1 MGSEENY
8 LDNLLK
14 SMESGAG
21 ASGRAPIIG
30 DSVSYDD
37 VATLTED
44 EMEKMIARAAS
55 AEDDVQEAYEPEL
68 EESIEDVMELLEKE
82 QNHELVD
89 EKQIAFSQEVE
100 NMDSEV
106 APDAD
111 HAEMLM
117 ENDISELLSRVDDQ
131 VPTREEVEQE
141 HIDTEKREEAEQ
153 KRKQK
158 EEQKEKKRQAKLQ
171 KQRSKEEK
179 KRQKEEKR
187 KSRKVPEE
195 KQSEEKQLEEKQL
208 EEKQPENAELSA
220 NTGKA
225 NGFLNSLFSKK
236 RKKKDTSSGENDD
249 NISAD
254 SDLSPDFA
262 FETIDEEPVIEDAF
276 QQSIQEL
283 LATDGFAEI
292 DVNEVDPSTI
302 IPDKHS
308 RESKNEAETQPNK
321 PEELF
326 SAPTEEL
333 LTDGE
338 ETIDLSNLAA
348 TDNADIAELL
358 REASE
363 LNEMGKENQKD
374 YVSEL
379 SGEDSEDAETVET
392 ENAAKEKKVSL
403 WSKLM
408 NFLFE
413 EVEEEEEQISDAEDL
428 PTGKVSDENQAIL
441 DAMEEEGKG
450 KKKKKPKKEKKNKKG
465 KGEEK
470 TKAEGE
476 EEGADDLVVDGKE
489 KRAAHTDA
497 DAGQNAFDPEFF
509 QIHGD
514 SPFDS
519 GKR

>member
-30 DSVSYDD
+30 DSVSYED

-89 EKQIAFSQEVE
+89 EKQIALSQEVE

-111 HAEMLM
+111 HTEMLM

-187 KSRKVPEE
+187 KSGKVPEE
-195 KQSEEKQLEEKQL
+195 KQSEEKQLEEKQ
-208 EEKQPENAELSA
+208 PENTELSA

-363 LNEMGKENQKD
+363 LKEMGKEKQKD
-374 YVSEL
+374 YVS
-379 SGEDSEDAETVET
+379 
-392 ENAAKEKKVSL
+392 
-403 WSKLM
+403 
-408 NFLFE
+408 
-413 EVEEEEEQISDAEDL
+413 
-428 PTGKVSDENQAIL
+428 
-441 DAMEEEGKG
+441 
-450 KKKKKPKKEKKNKKG
+450 
-465 KGEEK
+465 
-470 TKAEGE
+470 
-476 EEGADDLVVDGKE
+476 
-489 KRAAHTDA
+489 
-497 DAGQNAFDPEFF
+497 
-509 QIHGD
+509 
-514 SPFDS
+514 
-519 GKR
+519 